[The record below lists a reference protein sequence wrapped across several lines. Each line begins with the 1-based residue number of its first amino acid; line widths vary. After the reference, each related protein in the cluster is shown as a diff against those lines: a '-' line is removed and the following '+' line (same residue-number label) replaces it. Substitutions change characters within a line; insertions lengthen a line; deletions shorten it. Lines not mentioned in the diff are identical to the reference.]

1 MSENSEKLPQSEEE
15 KKNNRFS
22 FMVGI
27 VIAIVIIIAFAILFN
42 K

>member
-1 MSENSEKLPQSEEE
+1 MSEKAPKSEEE
-15 KKNNRFS
+15 RKSNRFS

-27 VIAIVIIIAFAILFN
+27 FIALVIIIAFALLFN

>member
-1 MSENSEKLPQSEEE
+1 MSEKAPKTEEE
-15 KKNNRFS
+15 QKNNRFS

-27 VIAIVIIIAFAILFN
+27 FIALVIIVAFALLFN